1 MWESFKEFILTQCS
15 KKPTRIAEV
24 GVGRYFD
31 VYDFLKEQENIQII
45 KTDIDPKDEDTIKD
59 DVANPDLKIYEN
71 VDIIYSVRPPYEIQP
86 HLYDLSKKINSILI
100 IKPLFNEDLN
110 IKADDIELK
119 NYNKASFYI
128 RCANDK

>member
-1 MWESFKEFILTQCS
+1 M
-15 KKPTRIAEV
+15 
-24 GVGRYFD
+24 
-31 VYDFLKEQENIQII
+31 
-45 KTDIDPKDEDTIKD
+45 
-59 DVANPDLKIYEN
+59 KIYEN